1 MKHTYVVYTSEG
13 TLPKL
18 SFGIKTFKSKDIFK
32 ARTRALKWANN
43 YISTQYALGLV
54 DSPSCLTSDPEFNKS
69 LRPLSV
75 EVSLAESIIDEYI
88 IYSADAELSAFGLS
102 DEADYYVRNKI
113 LSKSQLVT
121 IYKTDTSNP
130 HPLDDIIDILN
141 VVPANIQIIK
151 ERLGLI

>member
-32 ARTRALKWANN
+32 ARTRAIKWANN

-75 EVSLAESIIDEYI
+75 DVCLVDNDNEYI
-88 IYSADAELSAFGLS
+88 IYGADVEFSAFGLS

-113 LSKSQLVT
+113 LGKSQLVS
-121 IYKTDTSNP
+121 IYKTDANNP
-130 HPLDDIIDILN
+130 HELDDIIDILK